1 MLPRRVLFI
10 LGALAHVRLAHAG
23 LYGLTKDWNMPGS
36 FDVTPSEV
44 DDWWKN
50 SKWVWCRK
58 DCSIATFTRDNK
70 WYDMYV
76 TSEREVARG
85 PDALEDDEPNPH
97 MYHFI
102 EVPPRLVKSMDDMAK
117 SVPDE
122 GNVIDDVIEHG
133 WGVGFDPEK
142 FIKKVNAE
150 RERRRRRK

>member
-36 FDVTPSEV
+36 FDVDPSEIDV
-44 DDWWKN
+44 WWREA
-50 SKWVWCRK
+50 KWVWCRK
-58 DCSIATFTRDNK
+58 DCSIATFTRDGK

-76 TSEREVARG
+76 TSEREMAHG
-85 PDALEDDEPNPH
+85 PDAVEDDEPNPH

-102 EVPPRLVKSMDDMAK
+102 EVPPRLVQSMDDMAR
-117 SVPDE
+117 SVSDE
-122 GNVIDDVIEHG
+122 GNVIEDVIEHG
-133 WGVGFDPEK
+133 WGVEFDPVQY
-142 FIKKVNAE
+142 IKKVNAE